1 MKSNGQIIQKST
13 IVTSMDQTAL
23 NYEQVDAFMAMAY
36 ESTAFLKGIRTVT
49 RTSAKGTIDKI
60 GVTGRNL
67 RSKIENVAAS
77 NIKAPEFPQVPY
89 AVAPVV
95 LPFEIT
101 EDFIRQT
108 ARVRGQNAE
117 EIILAAMTKNYAD
130 NMQDLGFNGDM
141 ATANTDPDYDF
152 LKINDGWLKL
162 AKAKGS
168 FTDWKTLPAEKKIGI
183 FFELERSIP
192 TRLRAS
198 GVFKYFMHPNTF
210 SERLQKLAEKDTS
223 ASIQLQITGGVKK
236 INSYDVEEV
245 AHMPEGAVLFT
256 YHDNFVLVN
265 TYDMQI
271 RKTTEGKEAIYAD
284 KRFYAIHSDYDSI
297 FEEPGAVAMSE
308 GVTF

>member
-1 MKSNGQIIQKST
+1 MKTNGELIKKST
-13 IVTSMDQTAL
+13 IVTPMDQTAL
-23 NYEQVDAFMAMAY
+23 NYEQVEAFMAMAY

-49 RTSAKGTIDKI
+49 RKSGKGTIDKI

-67 RSKIENVAAS
+67 RSKVENVMAS
-77 NIKAPEFPQVPY
+77 NTVGPTLPQVPY
-89 AVAPVV
+89 SVVPVV
-95 LPFEIT
+95 LPFEIS

-108 ARVRGQNAE
+108 QRVRGQNAE
-117 EIILAAMTKNYAD
+117 EIIMAAMTKNFGE
-130 NMQDLGFNGDM
+130 NMQDLGFNGDT
-141 ATANTDPDYDF
+141 ATVDTDPDYDF

-162 AKAKGS
+162 AKTKGN
-168 FTDWKTLPAEKKIGI
+168 FTDWDTLPAEKKVGI

-245 AHMPEGAVLFT
+245 AHIPEGVVLFT
-256 YHDNFVLVN
+256 YHDNFALVN
-265 TYDMQI
+265 TYDVQI

-284 KRFYAIHSDYDSI
+284 KRFYAIHSDFDSI
-297 FEEPGAVAMSE
+297 FEEPGAVAMTE
-308 GVTF
+308 GVKF

>member
-1 MKSNGQIIQKST
+1 MRTNGQIAKST
-13 IVTSMDQTAL
+13 IVTSMDQPAL
-23 NYEQVDAFMAMAY
+23 NYEQVDKFLEMAY
-36 ESTAFLKGIRTVT
+36 ESTEFLKGLRPVT

-67 RSKIENVAAS
+67 RGKVENASASKFVA
-77 NIKAPEFPQVPY
+77 PTFPQVPY

-101 EDFIRQT
+101 EEFIRQT
-108 ARVRGQNAE
+108 SRVRGQDAE
-117 EIILAAMTKNYAD
+117 AIIMAAMTKNYGD
-130 NMQDLGFNGDM
+130 NMQDLGFNGDT
-141 ATANTDPDYDF
+141 ATASTDPDYEF

-162 AKAKGS
+162 AKTKGNLI
-168 FTDWKTLPAEKKIGI
+168 DWATLPAEKKLGI
-183 FFELERSIP
+183 FFELERSVP
-192 TRLRAS
+192 TRLRAA

-245 AHMPEGAVLFT
+245 AHISEGTVLFT
-256 YHDNFVLVN
+256 YHENFALVN

-271 RKTTEGKEAIYAD
+271 RKTTEGKEAILAD

-297 FEEPGAVAMSE
+297 FEEPGAVSIAE

>member
-1 MKSNGQIIQKST
+1 MRTNGQIIQKSA
-13 IVTSMDQTAL
+13 IVTPMDQTAL
-23 NYEQVDAFMAMAY
+23 TYEQVEAFMAMAY
-36 ESTAFLKGIRTVT
+36 ESTEFLKGIRTIN
-49 RTSAKGTIDKI
+49 RKSAKGTIDKI

-67 RSKIENVAAS
+67 RSKVENVMAS
-77 NIKAPEFPQVPY
+77 NTAAPTFPQVPY

-101 EDFIRQT
+101 EEFIRQT
-108 ARVRGQNAE
+108 GRVRGQNAE
-117 EIILAAMTKNYAD
+117 EIILAAMTKNYGD
-130 NMQDLGFNGDM
+130 NMQDLGFNGDT

-162 AKAKGS
+162 AKTTGNYV
-168 FTDWKTLPAEKKIGI
+168 DWTTLPAEKKLGI

-192 TRLRAS
+192 TRLRTG

-223 ASIQLQITGGVKK
+223 ASIQIQIMGAQKT
-236 INSYDVEEV
+236 INSYDVVEV
-245 AHMPEGAVLFT
+245 PHIPEGKVLFT
-256 YHDNFVLVN
+256 YHQNFALVN

-284 KRFYAIHSDYDSI
+284 KRFYAIHSDFDSI
-297 FEEPGAVAMSE
+297 FEEPAAVSFVE

>member
-1 MKSNGQIIQKST
+1 MKTNGQIIQKST
-13 IVTSMDQTAL
+13 IVTPMDQTAL
-23 NYEQVDAFMAMAY
+23 NYEQVDKFTEMAY
-36 ESTAFLKGIRTVT
+36 ESTSFLKGIRTVT

-67 RSKIENVAAS
+67 RSKVENVMAS
-77 NIKAPEFPQVPY
+77 NTAAPTFPQVPY

-101 EDFIRQT
+101 EEFIRQT
-108 ARVRGQNAE
+108 QRVRGQNAE
-117 EIILAAMTKNYAD
+117 EIIMAAMTKNFGE
-130 NMQDLGFNGDM
+130 NMQDLGFNGDT

-152 LKINDGWLKL
+152 LKINDGWLK
-162 AKAKGS
+162 KAKTKGN
-168 FTDWKTLPAEKKIGI
+168 FIDWATLPAEKKVGI

-192 TRLRAS
+192 TRLRAG

-245 AHMPEGAVLFT
+245 PHMPEGAVVFT
-256 YHDNFVLVN
+256 YHQNFVLVN

-297 FEEPGAVAMSE
+297 FEEPGAVGFAE

>member
-1 MKSNGQIIQKST
+1 MRTNGQIIRKST

-23 NYEQVDAFMAMAY
+23 NYEQVDKFMEMAY
-36 ESTAFLKGIRTVT
+36 NSTAFLKGIRTVT

-67 RSKIENVAAS
+67 RGKVENALAK
-77 NIKAPEFPQVPY
+77 NKATLSLPQVPY
-89 AVAPVV
+89 AVVPVT

-101 EDFIRQT
+101 EEFIRQT
-108 ARVRGQNAE
+108 QRVRGQNAE
-117 EIILAAMTKNYAD
+117 DIIMKAMTKNFAD
-130 NMQDLGFNGDM
+130 NLQDLGFNGDT
-141 ATANTDPDYDF
+141 ATPSTDPDYEF
-152 LKINDGWLKL
+152 LSLNDGWLK
-162 AKAKGS
+162 KAKTKGN
-168 FTDWKTLPAEKKIGI
+168 FVDWATLPAEKKTGI

-236 INSYDVEEV
+236 INAYDVEEV

-256 YHDNFVLVN
+256 YHDNFALVN

-271 RKTTEGKEAIYAD
+271 RKTTEGMEAILAD

-297 FEEPGAVAMSE
+297 FEEPGAVAMAE
-308 GVTF
+308 GVKF

>member
-1 MKSNGQIIQKST
+1 MRTNGQIISKST
-13 IVTSMDQTAL
+13 IISSMDQTAL
-23 NYEQVDAFMAMAY
+23 NYEQVDKFTAMAY
-36 ESTAFLKGIRTVT
+36 ESTNFLKGIRTIT

-67 RSKIENVAAS
+67 RSKVENVMATNTAA
-77 NIKAPEFPQVPY
+77 PTFPQVPY
-89 AVAPVV
+89 AVVPVV

-101 EDFIRQT
+101 EEFIRQT
-108 ARVRGQNAE
+108 QRVRGQNAE
-117 EIILAAMTKNYAD
+117 EIIMAAMTKNYGE
-130 NMQDLGFNGDM
+130 NMQDLGLNGDT
-141 ATANTDPDYDF
+141 ATLDSDPDYNF
-152 LKINDGWLKL
+152 LKINDGWLK
-162 AKAKGS
+162 KAKTKGNLV
-168 FTDWKTLPAEKKIGI
+168 DWGTLPAEKKTGI

-223 ASIQLQITGGVKK
+223 ASIQLQINGGVKK

-245 AHMPEGAVLFT
+245 PHMPEGTILFT
-256 YHDNFVLVN
+256 YHQNFVLVN

-297 FEEPGAVAMSE
+297 FEEPKAVGFVE
-308 GVTF
+308 GVEF

>member
-1 MKSNGQIIQKST
+1 MRTNGQIAKST
-13 IVTSMDQTAL
+13 IVTSMDQPAL
-23 NYEQVDAFMAMAY
+23 DYEQVDKFLEMAY
-36 ESTAFLKGIRTVT
+36 ESTAFLKGLRPVT

-67 RSKIENVAAS
+67 RGKVENASAS
-77 NIKAPEFPQVPY
+77 NFVSPTFPQVPY

-101 EDFIRQT
+101 EEFIRQT
-108 ARVRGQNAE
+108 QRVRKQNAE
-117 EIILAAMTKNYAD
+117 EIILAAMTKNYGD
-130 NMQDLGFNGDM
+130 NMQDLGFNGDT

-162 AKAKGS
+162 AKTKGNLI
-168 FTDWKTLPAEKKIGI
+168 DWTTLPAEKKLGI
-183 FFELERSIP
+183 FFELERAVP
-192 TRLRAS
+192 TRLRAA

-245 AHMPEGAVLFT
+245 AHIPEGTILFT
-256 YHDNFVLVN
+256 YHENFTLVN

-271 RKTTEGKEAIYAD
+271 RKTTEGKEAILAD

-297 FEEPGAVAMSE
+297 FEEPGAVSIAE

>member
-1 MKSNGQIIQKST
+1 MKTNGQIIQKST

-23 NYEQVDAFMAMAY
+23 NYEQVDKFLEMAY
-36 ESTAFLKGIRTVT
+36 ESTAFLKGIRKVT

-67 RSKIENVAAS
+67 RGKVENALAK
-77 NIKAPEFPQVPY
+77 NIATLSLPQVPY
-89 AVAPVV
+89 AVVPVT

-101 EDFIRQT
+101 EEFIRQT
-108 ARVRGQNAE
+108 QRVRGQNAE
-117 EIILAAMTKNYAD
+117 DIILTAMTKNFAD
-130 NMQDLGFNGDM
+130 NLQDLGFNGDT
-141 ATANTDPDYDF
+141 ATPSTDPDYEF
-152 LKINDGWLKL
+152 LHINDGWLK
-162 AKAKGS
+162 KAKTKGN
-168 FTDWKTLPAEKKIGI
+168 FVDWSTLPAEKKTGI

-236 INSYDVEEV
+236 INAYDVEEV

-256 YHDNFVLVN
+256 YHDNFALVN

-271 RKTTEGKEAIYAD
+271 RKTTEGREAIYAD

-297 FEEPGAVAMSE
+297 FEEPGAVAMAE
-308 GVTF
+308 GVKF

>member
-1 MKSNGQIIQKST
+1 MKTNGQIVKST
-13 IVTSMDQTAL
+13 IVTTMDQTAL
-23 NYEQVDAFMAMAY
+23 NYEQVDKFLEMAY

-101 EDFIRQT
+101 EEFIRQT

-130 NMQDLGFNGDM
+130 NMQDLGFNGDT

-162 AKAKGS
+162 AKTKGNYV
-168 FTDWKTLPAEKKIGI
+168 DWATLPAEKKLGI

-192 TRLRAS
+192 TRLRAG
-198 GVFKYFMHPNTF
+198 GVFKFFMHPNTF

-245 AHMPEGAVLFT
+245 AHMPEGKVLFT
-256 YHDNFVLVN
+256 YHDNFTLVN
-265 TYDMQI
+265 TYDIQI

-284 KRFYAIHSDYDSI
+284 KRFYAIHSDFDSI
-297 FEEPGAVAMSE
+297 FEEPGAVGCAE